1 MIEIL
6 LDNKA
11 NAEARNVDK
20 NRLNAAFWLFGPHFA
35 NEIVNRS
42 CLEIALKHNI
52 DLFKMINFL
61 K

>member
-42 CLEIALKHNI
+42 CLEIALKDHI
-52 DLFKMINFL
+52 DMFKMINFL